1 VTIAGR
7 LLASLLLLAIAG
19 HAHGQIEGFNP
30 MLAPSAPLNEKVLKL
45 PGDPSRPVTLE
56 VTLYMPPGTG
66 PFPLAV
72 MNHGATNASA
82 NNRGTRYRYT
92 LSAYYFL
99 SRGYAV
105 ALPMARGF
113 AGSGG
118 VLAHDGCALDTVG
131 RDNAEDLRAVIEA
144 LGHRPDI
151 DARRVVVAGQSFG
164 GWTTMALGTT
174 DIPGLRGLIGFSPAL
189 RMSDCQWQD
198 QAMISG
204 ARWLGQEAKYPSLWF
219 YGDNDS
225 VMPLATWHGVF
236 GTYASNAKHADLVK
250 VGRFME
256 DSHQL
261 LSFPE
266 GLPIWTPH
274 VDAFLAS
281 IGLPSAMT
289 HPDGYRQFLT
299 RHFPRVFALSITGTF
314 VVTDGGFD
322 PLSRALELCRKTGLT
337 CAPYA
342 IDDKVVWA
350 GGKET
355 PREYARTVPAGQ
367 MSRLDFAYAVNPDC
381 TSRGLAKISVTQP
394 PEHGSA
400 AVLTQDGH
408 PSFPLGHPFAKCNVL
423 TVPGVSVT
431 YTPEPGFVG
440 SDTVTFDETNVD
452 GGRRSF
458 RVTLTVQ

>member
-1 VTIAGR
+1 
-7 LLASLLLLAIAG
+7 
-19 HAHGQIEGFNP
+19 
-30 MLAPSAPLNEKVLKL
+30 
-45 PGDPSRPVTLE
+45 
-56 VTLYMPPGTG
+56 MPWR
-66 PFPLAV
+66 FPW
-72 MNHGATNASA
+72 
-82 NNRGTRYRYT
+82 R
-92 LSAYYFL
+92 
-99 SRGYAV
+99 
-105 ALPMARGF
+105 

-118 VLAHDGCALDTVG
+118 ALVHDGCSLDSVG

-151 DARRVVVAGQSFG
+151 DARRIVVAGQSFG
-164 GWTTMALGTT
+164 GWTTMALGTM

-189 RMSDCQWQD
+189 RTSDCPGQD

-204 ARWLGQEAKYPSLWF
+204 ARRLGQEAKYPSLWF

-225 VMPLATWHGVF
+225 VMPPATWHGVF
-236 GTYASNAKHADLVK
+236 GTYSSNAKRAELAT

-266 GLPIWTPH
+266 GLPIWTPR

-281 IGLPSAMT
+281 IGLPSTMT
-289 HPDGYRQFLT
+289 HPEYLPTPTPPPSHFAALEEASAVPWLTDKGRDAYRQFLT
-299 RHFPRVFALSITGTF
+299 RHFPRVFALSVTGTF

-322 PLSRALELCRKTGLT
+322 PLSRALELCRKSGLT

-342 IDDKVVWA
+342 IDDKVVWT

-355 PREYARTVPAGQ
+355 PRDYARTVPAGQ
-367 MSRLDFAYAVNPDC
+367 MSRLNFAYAVNPDC
-381 TSRGLAKISVTQP
+381 TSRGLAKISVTQS

-408 PSFPLGHPFAKCNVL
+408 PTFPPGHPFAKCNVL

-431 YTPEPGFVG
+431 YTPEPGFMG

-458 RVTLTVQ
+458 RITLTVQ